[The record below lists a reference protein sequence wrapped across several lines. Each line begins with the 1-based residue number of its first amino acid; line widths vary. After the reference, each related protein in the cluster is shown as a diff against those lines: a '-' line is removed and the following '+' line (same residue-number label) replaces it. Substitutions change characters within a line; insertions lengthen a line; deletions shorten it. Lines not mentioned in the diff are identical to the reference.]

1 MNPMAGFGEVKVSEL
16 GYTSLL
22 VLMVKR
28 KIRMDFRKAPGTAV
42 LHDFRFFYSD
52 GGVTLKTTGPK
63 RGYWQVKPSF
73 KSFFEFQ
80 YIVAL

>member
-1 MNPMAGFGEVKVSEL
+1 
-16 GYTSLL
+16 
-22 VLMVKR
+22 
-28 KIRMDFRKAPGTAV
+28 MDFRKAPGTAV
-42 LHDFRFFYSD
+42 LPDFRFFYSD

-73 KSFFEFQ
+73 NSFFQFQ